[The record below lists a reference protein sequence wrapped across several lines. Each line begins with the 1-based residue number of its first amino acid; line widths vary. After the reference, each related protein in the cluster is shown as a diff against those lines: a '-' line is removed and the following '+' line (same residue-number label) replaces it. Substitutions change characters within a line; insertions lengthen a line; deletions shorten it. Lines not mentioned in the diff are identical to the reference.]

1 MATTVTHNPKSM
13 LKMHLFQEVNI
24 RLMKAEIML
33 REHLQGVACVSVP
46 EYTEICWDDW
56 M

>member
-13 LKMHLFQEVNI
+13 LKMHLFQEGNI
-24 RLMKAEIML
+24 RLMKAEVIL
-33 REHLQGVACVSVP
+33 EGTSAGVACASVP
-46 EYTEICWDDW
+46 EYTEICWDNW